1 MSQSIKTAF
10 PVPVGSSQKLPLILS
25 FPSLAFI
32 SRQDSAGNSG
42 IEPKGAAVKYVLSF
56 SFLIINSCKWEGTR
70 LAQDRENVKKQKKI
84 TLVHRLV
91 ISYLCRSI
99 VECKTTWALKGNS
112 LVSPPWCG
120 YLVHIF
126 GIFYCSYSFG
136 RWSLVR
142 IWHRRGEELPLTI
155 VWRQSVWEPFL
166 VCLLL
171 SCIVS
176 FPLSSIDH

>member
-56 SFLIINSCKWEGTR
+56 SFLIIISCKWEGTR
-70 LAQDRENVKKQKKI
+70 LAQDGENLKKQKI
-84 TLVHRLV
+84 TLVHRLA

-99 VECKTTWALKGNS
+99 VECKTTCALKGNS

-136 RWSLVR
+136 
-142 IWHRRGEELPLTI
+142 T
-155 VWRQSVWEPFL
+155 
-166 VCLLL
+166 
-171 SCIVS
+171 
-176 FPLSSIDH
+176 

>member
-56 SFLIINSCKWEGTR
+56 SFLIIISCKWEGTR
-70 LAQDRENVKKQKKI
+70 LAQDGENLKKQKI
-84 TLVHRLV
+84 TLVHRLE

-155 VWRQSVWEPFL
+155 VWRQSAWEPFR

-176 FPLSSIDH
+176 FPLSCIDH

>member
-10 PVPVGSSQKLPLILS
+10 PVTVGSSQKLPLILS

-56 SFLIINSCKWEGTR
+56 SFLIVNSCKWEGTR
-70 LAQDRENVKKQKKI
+70 LAKDGENLKKRKTTWAHK
-84 TLVHRLV
+84 LV

-155 VWRQSVWEPFL
+155 VWRQSAWEPFR

-176 FPLSSIDH
+176 FPLSCIGH